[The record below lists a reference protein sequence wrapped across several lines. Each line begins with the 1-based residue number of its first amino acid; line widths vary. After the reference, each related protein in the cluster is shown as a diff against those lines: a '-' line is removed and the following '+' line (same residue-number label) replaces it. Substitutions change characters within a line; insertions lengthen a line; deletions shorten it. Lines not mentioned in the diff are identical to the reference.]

1 MDSHV
6 DVVVVSYNT
15 KDLLLECLTSVFES
29 TRSRNV
35 RVVVVDNASQDG
47 SLEAVRGLFP
57 QTKAISNTTNIGFG
71 AACNQAIRITDSP
84 FILLLNSDARLTS
97 QAFNALCDCF
107 EQNAR
112 CGAAGCRL
120 IDAEG
125 TEETITR
132 SFLTPLNQALELA
145 GIKFGSTLQRSIRPT
160 IEAGRADCSVDWIS
174 GACLMLRRVA
184 IEEAGLFDEAFFMYS
199 EDEDLC
205 FRLRKTGW
213 SVCYC
218 GEATAI
224 HHRAGSSRLNKDQ
237 ALRQFYES
245 QILFLSKHR
254 GRGSTVLFARMM
266 KTVLFMKL
274 LLSGT
279 RPKRD
284 AARAHLNALEEAWR
298 HRVRKTVNERR

>member
-15 KDLLLECLTSVFES
+15 KDLLLECLASVFES
-29 TRSRNV
+29 TQSRNV

-47 SLEAVRGLFP
+47 SLEAVRRLFP

-97 QAFNALCDCF
+97 QAFEALCDCF
-107 EQNAR
+107 EHNAR

-125 TEETITR
+125 TEETSTR
-132 SFLTPLNQALELA
+132 NFLTPLNQALELA
-145 GIKFGSTLQRSIRPT
+145 GIKFGSTVQRTSRPV
-160 IEAGRADCSVDWIS
+160 IERESADCSVDWIA

-218 GEATAI
+218 GQATAI

-266 KTVLFMKL
+266 KTVLVIKV
-274 LLSGT
+274 LLSST

-284 AARAHLNALEEAWR
+284 AARAHLKALEEAWR
-298 HRVRKTVNERR
+298 HHVGEHVNGRR

>member
-29 TRSRNV
+29 TQSRNV

-47 SLEAVRGLFP
+47 SLQDVRRLFP

-97 QAFNALCDCF
+97 QAFEALCDCL
-107 EQNAR
+107 EHNAR

-125 TEETITR
+125 IEETSTR
-132 SFLTPLNQALELA
+132 NFLTPSNQALELA
-145 GIKFGSTLQRSIRPT
+145 GIKFGSAVQRTSRPA
-160 IEAGRADCSVDWIS
+160 IERGGADCSVDWIA

-218 GEATAI
+218 GQATAI
-224 HHRAGSSRLNKDQ
+224 HHRAGSSRLNKDE

-254 GRGSTVLFARMM
+254 GRGSTVLFAWMM
-266 KTVLFMKL
+266 KTVLVMKS
-274 LLSGT
+274 LLSST
-279 RPKRD
+279 RQKRD
-284 AARAHLNALEEAWR
+284 AARAQLKAFEDAWQ
-298 HRVRKTVNERR
+298 HREREKLKYGG